1 MNEIVAYVAA
11 AIVFAWGVSHA
22 IPTRNVVA
30 GFSDTSADNRLV
42 ITQEWLAEAM
52 TMWFIAALVV
62 IATAIDAE
70 DSVTRWVYRSSAVM
84 LIAIGALTAVTG
96 ARTPV
101 IFFKICPVLLTS
113 VATLLLIAS
122 FV

>member
-1 MNEIVAYVAA
+1 MNEVLAYLAA

-30 GFSDTSADNRLV
+30 AFSDTSADNRLV
-42 ITQEWLAEAM
+42 IAQEWLAEAM

-62 IATAIDAE
+62 ITTAIDPE
-70 DSVTRWVYRSSAVM
+70 ESVTRWVYRSSAVM
-84 LIAIGALTAVTG
+84 LVSVGALTAVTG

-101 IFFKICPVLLTS
+101 IFFKICPMVMTT